1 MRFNQHRFDN
11 CIEAIQPSIGTMAL
25 RPGESVYV
33 QTPDFRMQEGMDGKH
48 DFAIHLN
55 TNDPENP
62 DFLVYVLFDAGS

>member
-1 MRFNQHRFDN
+1 
-11 CIEAIQPSIGTMAL
+11 MAL